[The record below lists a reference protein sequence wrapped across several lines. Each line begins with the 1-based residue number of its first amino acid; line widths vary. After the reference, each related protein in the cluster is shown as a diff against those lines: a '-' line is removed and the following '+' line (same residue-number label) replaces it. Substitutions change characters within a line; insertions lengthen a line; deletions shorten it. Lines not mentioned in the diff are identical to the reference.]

1 MLAPGRWLFLH
12 HLSGI
17 GSADARQARADD
29 EMKLEPKF
37 VEKPWG
43 RTGLAAAPAHLRAAR
58 IGEIWFEAPRGQ
70 KLPLLIK
77 HIVTAERLSV
87 QVHPDDTQAQ
97 ARGLPGGKSESW
109 YILDAA
115 PDATLALG
123 LAQPAS
129 AEALRAAAADGS
141 IERLLHW
148 QPVRAGDFFHVP
160 AGTIHAIGPGVSLI
174 EVQQPADVTFRLYDY
189 GRPRDLHLE
198 DALAVARRAPYP
210 QDLIKRASPDRG
222 TLFVAGPQFA
232 LLAAAGRRGAG
243 ALDDRERFA
252 FVISGRAEAEG
263 ETAGA
268 GECLFLPKGTKL
280 DCSADA
286 MLLIAAEGEW
296 AAEEAAPP
304 KAERRRAA

>member
-1 MLAPGRWLFLH
+1 
-12 HLSGI
+12 
-17 GSADARQARADD
+17 
-29 EMKLEPKF
+29 MKLEPKF

-43 RTGLAAAPAHLRAAR
+43 RTDLAAAPAALRGKR

-70 KLPLLIK
+70 RLPLLVK
-77 HIVTAERLSV
+77 HIATAELLSV
-87 QVHPDDTQAQ
+87 QVHPDDAAAR

-109 YILDAA
+109 YILEAE
-115 PDATLALG
+115 PGATLALG
-123 LAQPAS
+123 LAAPAS
-129 AEALRAAAADGS
+129 VETVRAAALDGS

-189 GRPRDLHLE
+189 GRPRALHLE
-198 DALAVARRAPYP
+198 DALSVASLEPYA
-210 QDLIKRASPDRG
+210 QELIKRASPDRG

-243 ALDDRERFA
+243 ALADRERFA
-252 FVISGRAEAEG
+252 FVISGSAEAEG
-263 ETAGA
+263 ETAHA
-268 GECLFLPKGTKL
+268 GECLFIPKGTKL

-296 AAEEAAPP
+296 AAGAVAPP
-304 KAERRRAA
+304 KTERRRAA